1 MRFNVAVCDD
11 TRVQRWLERQA
22 AGAEGTAA

>member
-11 TRVQRWLERQA
+11 PRVQRWLQRAA
-22 AGAEGTAA
+22 AGAPKA